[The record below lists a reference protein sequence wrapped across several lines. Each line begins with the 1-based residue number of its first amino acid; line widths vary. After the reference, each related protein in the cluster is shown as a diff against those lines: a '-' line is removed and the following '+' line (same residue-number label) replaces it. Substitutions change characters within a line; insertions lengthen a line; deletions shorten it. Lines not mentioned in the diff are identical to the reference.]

1 MTGATA
7 VTATQRQFASMEAM
21 MPNEARLV
29 SVLGAAERDQ
39 LEKLLS
45 GWLQKLE

>member
-1 MTGATA
+1 
-7 VTATQRQFASMEAM
+7 

-39 LEKLLS
+39 LDKLLT
-45 GWLQKLE
+45 GGLPKLE